1 VTKETIYL
9 YFSGRLEENYTN
21 VSRGDGRGHCPDC
34 IAGSIGGVKHWLIL
48 MGCAMILGCESGPTG
63 TLHVTG
69 QIEGVA
75 VSAGSKIG
83 GRVAEVLVR
92 EGDAVKSGQVLVR
105 LDDADAQAVVAAA
118 KAKLAGT
125 EAMLAKLEAGATPE
139 QLRQAEAAAKAAEE
153 QYRMAERG
161 ARGEEIRAAAAAVDG
176 ARAQRDNAERDFQRI
191 ERLYA
196 EQAVSQRQ
204 FDQARAM
211 YDAASAQHRAAA
223 EQHAMAVKG
232 AREEEVGM
240 AKAAFERAQAAL
252 DEVRKGAREED
263 LASARAARDAA
274 AADVLRA
281 ETAAGEMVITAP
293 LDGVVESIDI
303 HPGDLIQPGPV
314 VKIVNPEDLE
324 LMIYV
329 GAAMLGQLRLG
340 EQVTLTT
347 DSHGAETFQ
356 GEITYIAAQGEFTP
370 RNLQTQEER
379 VQQVFG
385 VKLRLDSAGG
395 KLRAG
400 MTVTAH
406 LPKHQGTS

>member
-1 VTKETIYL
+1 
-9 YFSGRLEENYTN
+9 
-21 VSRGDGRGHCPDC
+21 
-34 IAGSIGGVKHWLIL
+34 
-48 MGCAMILGCESGPTG
+48 MILGCESGPTG

-105 LDDADAQAVVAAA
+105 LDDADARAVVAAA

-161 ARGEEIRAAAAAVDG
+161 ARGEEIRAVAAAVDG
-176 ARAQRDNAERDFQRI
+176 ARAQRDNAELDFRRI

-293 LDGVVESIDI
+293 LDGVVETIDI

-329 GAAMLGQLRLG
+329 GAAMLGQLRVG

-347 DSHGAETFQ
+347 DSHGDETFH